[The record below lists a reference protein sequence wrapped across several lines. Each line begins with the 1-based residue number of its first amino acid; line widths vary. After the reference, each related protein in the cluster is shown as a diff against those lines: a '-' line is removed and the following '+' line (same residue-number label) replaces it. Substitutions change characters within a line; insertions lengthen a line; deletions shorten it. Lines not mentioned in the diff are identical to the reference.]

1 MSKTIAIACDH
12 GALSLKAVIMKHLD
26 EIGVKYINFGTD
38 TTDSVH
44 YPEYADKVC
53 KAITSGECD
62 LGILLCSTGIGM
74 SMAAN
79 KHKGIRAACC
89 SDTYS
94 ARLTREHNNANVL
107 CMGEFVV
114 GKGLACDM
122 VDQFL
127 NAEFAGSGRHLVRV
141 NMLDDLDNNK

>member
-1 MSKTIAIACDH
+1 MNKTIAIACDH
-12 GALSLKAVIMKHLD
+12 GALNLKSKIMKHLD
-26 EIGVKYINFGTD
+26 DIGVKYINFGTD

-44 YPEYADKVC
+44 YPIYADKVC
-53 KAITSGECD
+53 NSVTSGESD

-74 SMAAN
+74 SIAAN

-94 ARLTREHNNANVL
+94 ARLTRQHNNANVL

-114 GKGLACDM
+114 GHGLACDM
-122 VDQFL
+122 VDQFIG
-127 NAEFAGSGRHLVRV
+127 AEFENSGRHLLRV
-141 NMLDDLDNNK
+141 EMLNELDENR